1 MPACGDPTRVDVSE
15 VEAAIAHPDVQ
26 AALALATRPIYG
38 DRGIADGPS
47 FNFTRA
53 DGRGFS
59 AGIACNVPSATCNP
73 IPAGVTALAQVIR
86 MVIDQQLADASCAAL
101 R

>member
-1 MPACGDPTRVDVSE
+1 MRR
-15 VEAAIAHPDVQ
+15 IAVVGSRDH
-26 AALALATRPIYG
+26 G

-59 AGIACNVPSATCNP
+59 AGIACNVPSATCTP
-73 IPAGVTALAQVIR
+73 TPAGVTALAQVVR
-86 MVIDQQLADASCAAL
+86 MLIDQQLADASCAAL

>member
-1 MPACGDPTRVDVSE
+1 MPACGDSARVDVSD

-26 AALALATRPIYG
+26 AALALTTRPIYG

-53 DGRGFS
+53 DNRGFS

-73 IPAGVTALAQVIR
+73 IPAGISALAQVVR
-86 MVIDQQLADASCAAL
+86 TLIDQQLADASCAQL